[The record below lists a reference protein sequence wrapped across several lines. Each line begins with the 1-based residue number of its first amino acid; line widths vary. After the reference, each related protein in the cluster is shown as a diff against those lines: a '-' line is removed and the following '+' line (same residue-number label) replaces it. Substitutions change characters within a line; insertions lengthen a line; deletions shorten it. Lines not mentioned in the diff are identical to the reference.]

1 MAKLR
6 QDRSQASALCVG
18 VSVLGSYGGVGIEGL
33 VMLKQ
38 RRGSVRNSLTW
49 LGWACV
55 ALFITLMA
63 LIGIA
68 AVRGYY

>member
-6 QDRSQASALCVG
+6 QDRSQALARPVG
-18 VSVLGSYGGVGIEGL
+18 VPVLGSYGGVGIEGL

-38 RRGSVRNSLTW
+38 RRGGVRNSLTW

-55 ALFITLMA
+55 ALFITMMA
-63 LIGIA
+63 LIATA
-68 AVRGYY
+68 AVHGYY